1 MRHTA
6 IIVLPA
12 ALCLLAGCGESGS
25 GASTTGAPSAKP
37 TGTAAAT
44 GTATA
49 SAAPGAT
56 LPEGIVPVAKLVE
69 VVAADA
75 KGVTGKKVQIEGTYW
90 GMSKETSEGK
100 TTYVLEIV
108 ASKDDTKSKATCY
121 TTEEPKDLPAADNQ
135 AHDQAIPVTAE
146 GTIEVSMSGKP
157 RLKECTYKKK

>member
-1 MRHTA
+1 MAPTGS
-6 IIVLPA
+6 PA
-12 ALCLLAGCGESGS
+12 PHRSHRRWPTGS
-25 GASTTGAPSAKP
+25 PSAKP
-37 TGTAAAT
+37 TGTAAGT
-44 GTATA
+44 GQTTSAA
-49 SAAPGAT
+49 AAAPGAT

-69 VVAADA
+69 VVAAGGDA
-75 KGVTGKKVQIEGTYW
+75 VKGKKVQIEGTYW

-121 TTEEPKDLPAADNQ
+121 TSNEPKDLPAADNQ

-146 GTIEVSMSGKP
+146 GTIEVSMSGQT